1 MTPGRL
7 TECLRSV
14 RWHKDVL
21 AEALD
26 VPAQV
31 ASGWLAG
38 TEEVPRKVGA
48 WIEALCFVHEAAEQ
62 TKPASAG
69 KGFGTGARQ
78 EIIPVYAYNL
88 LRNLNQAPV
97 LLKSLFGSDDEGAVF
112 FLVSRGL
119 AFREKEQLVITEAG
133 RGGGGGGGGGW

>member
-1 MTPGRL
+1 MTPERL
-7 TECLRSV
+7 TECLRIV

-38 TEEVPRKVGA
+38 TEEVPRTVGA

-62 TKPASAG
+62 TKPATVG
-69 KGFGTGARQ
+69 EGFGKGARQ
-78 EIIPVYAYNL
+78 EFIPVYAYNL

-97 LLKSLFGSDDEGAVF
+97 LLRSLFGSDDEGAVF

-119 AFREKEQLVITEAG
+119 AIREQEYLVITDAG
-133 RGGGGGGGGGW
+133 RAVGSMSLA

>member
-1 MTPGRL
+1 MTPERL
-7 TECLRSV
+7 TECLRLV

-26 VPAQV
+26 VPTQV

-62 TKPASAG
+62 TKPATAG
-69 KGFGTGARQ
+69 QGFGEGERR
-78 EIIPVYAYNL
+78 EFIPVYAYNL
-88 LRNLNQAPV
+88 LRNLNQTPV
-97 LLKSLFGSDDEGAVF
+97 LLRSLFGSDDEGAVF

-119 AFREKEQLVITEAG
+119 AFRENEHLVITEAG
-133 RGGGGGGGGGW
+133 RAVGSMSVV